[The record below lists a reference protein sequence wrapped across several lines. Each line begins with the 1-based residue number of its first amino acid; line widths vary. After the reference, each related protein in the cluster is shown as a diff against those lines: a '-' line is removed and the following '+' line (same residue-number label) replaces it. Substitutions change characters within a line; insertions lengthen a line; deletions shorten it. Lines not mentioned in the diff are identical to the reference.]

1 MRLVVGD
8 SNDEQLLLEMQDNFT
23 TLSMPKQKPTTT

>member
-23 TLSMPKQKPTTT
+23 TLSMQKQKTAI